1 MEPNTA
7 LTPKA
12 KHLIVISYDAFS
24 EDNWELASRQP
35 NLAKLMKNGAYSNRL
50 RSVYPTLTY
59 VVHTTTATGV
69 YPARHGIHHN
79 NPLQPFVREE
89 DQHWFWFRE
98 AIKAPTIYDAV
109 RKAGM
114 STAGIL
120 WPVSGKSS
128 IQYNIPEVKALKGEN
143 QALKVLRS
151 GSPLYSIQMEL
162 RHGKLRQGI
171 EQPYLDDFTAKCAA
185 DTIRRKKPNLLLL
198 HLIDLDDAKHQYGTD
213 SEEVKQVILRMDKR
227 LGEIMQAVEDAGIRD
242 DTVIMVLGD
251 HGQFNVRY
259 KVHLNKLLQAKGLI
273 YEENGERKWRA
284 YFQCGGGSAYLHIRP
299 GDAEAEQLALEAVKA
314 YMEDAASGVEEV
326 YTRDKLDS
334 LHASPATNIMLEARK
349 GYSFDESLDQP
360 LLVDLDA
367 QGIRYATHG
376 YSPDKAGYRCNI
388 VVSGRQIRQDYA
400 FGELEMVDIAPTMG
414 RIMGVEFSHGDGRV
428 LEEIFTEAE

>member
-1 MEPNTA
+1 MDSKA
-7 LTPKA
+7 AFTPKA

-24 EDNWELASRQP
+24 EDNWDLARRLP
-35 NLAKLMKNGAYSNRL
+35 NLATLMQSGAYSNRL

-69 YPARHGIHHN
+69 YPDKHGIHHN
-79 NPLQPFVREE
+79 NPLQPFVAEE

-98 AIKAPTIYDAV
+98 AIKVPTIYDAV

-114 STAGIL
+114 NTAGIL

-128 IQYNIPEVKALKGEN
+128 IQYNIPEIRALKGEN

-151 GSPLYSIQMEL
+151 GSPLYCIQMEL
-162 RHGKLRQGI
+162 RHGKIRQGI
-171 EQPYLDDFTAKCAA
+171 QQPYLDDFTTKCAV
-185 DTIRRKKPNLLLL
+185 DTIKRKKPNLLML
-198 HLIDLDDAKHQYGTD
+198 HLIDLDDAKHQFGTD
-213 SEEVKQVILRMDKR
+213 SEEVKQVILRMDNR
-227 LGEIMQAVEDAGIRD
+227 LGEIMQAVEAAGIKE

-259 KVHLNKLLQAKGLI
+259 KVHLNKLLQDKGLI
-273 YEENGERKWRA
+273 YEENGEMNWRA

-314 YMEDAASGVEEV
+314 YMEDAASGVDAV
-326 YTRDKLDS
+326 YTRDMLDP
-334 LHASPATNIMLEARK
+334 LHASPVTGVMLEAKK

-360 LLVDLDA
+360 FIVDLA
-367 QGIRYATHG
+367 AHGIRYATHG
-376 YSPDKAGYRCNI
+376 YSPDKSGYRCNI
-388 VVSGRQIRQDYA
+388 VVSGRQIRQDFA

-414 RIMGVEFSHGDGRV
+414 RILGVAFGHGDGRV
-428 LEEIFTEAE
+428 LEEIFADAE